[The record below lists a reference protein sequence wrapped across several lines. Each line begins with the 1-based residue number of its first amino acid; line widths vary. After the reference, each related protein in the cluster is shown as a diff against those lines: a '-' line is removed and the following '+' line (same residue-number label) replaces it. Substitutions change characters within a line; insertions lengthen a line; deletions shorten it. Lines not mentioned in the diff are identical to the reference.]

1 MEDANDMHTPVR
13 LALIAPVV
21 LSATLVACG
30 SLTPAS
36 TSTSTSRSAATAA
49 AVPPTATPPAA
60 ATPTPAAGLTSLT
73 CPTEDTVN
81 SGLGVNVAAP
91 MSQPAGDVPTGS
103 TGIVCTYSAGTGT
116 QVVVIDF
123 ASGPVASSF
132 ISQVVAGEQQSAQT
146 QGATFANTNVSGVGS
161 QAVIVTLSMAGSPT
175 ENGLVAVSGNTGL
188 AVTVSPP
195 VSQTQLESFGSQL
208 LG

>member
-1 MEDANDMHTPVR
+1 MHTPLR

-30 SLTPAS
+30 SSTPAS
-36 TSTSTSRSAATAA
+36 TSTSTSTSAATATG
-49 AVPPTATPPAA
+49 VPGTATPPAA
-60 ATPTPAAGLTSLT
+60 ATPTPAGLTSLT

-91 MSQPAGDVPTGS
+91 MSQPAGDVPAGS

-188 AVTVSPP
+188 AVTVTPA
-195 VSQTQLESFGSQL
+195 VSQSQLESFGSQL